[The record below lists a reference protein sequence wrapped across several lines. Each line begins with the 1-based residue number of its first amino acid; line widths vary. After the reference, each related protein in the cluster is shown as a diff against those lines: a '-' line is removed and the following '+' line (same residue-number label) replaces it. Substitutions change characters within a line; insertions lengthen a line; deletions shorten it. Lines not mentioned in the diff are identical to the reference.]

1 VGRRSHFQII
11 GGIMW
16 REILIIV
23 WWIRRMDSCS
33 CTGIGTFAS
42 PTDILLFT
50 DRSWVSSIKSGFYS
64 LNLHMLMRP
73 LVYLFINF
81 KQALSFYLIV
91 GAKMTQASLVP
102 LFLPSSSRSRSMVCL
117 MGQLM
122 SLLSCLILFI
132 TRLLA
137 WSLCN
142 VRWRGNKKGRSWL
155 SRDWGQ
161 SLTFLFLTYRGE

>member
-1 VGRRSHFQII
+1 
-11 GGIMW
+11 
-16 REILIIV
+16 
-23 WWIRRMDSCS
+23 MDSCS

-64 LNLHMLMRP
+64 LNLQMLMRP

-137 WSLCN
+137 
-142 VRWRGNKKGRSWL
+142 
-155 SRDWGQ
+155 
-161 SLTFLFLTYRGE
+161 